1 MNKIIGKLSFVVSVV
16 VLTAGCTS
24 DDSGGGGTSLV
35 TDPAAITFSTEVN
48 NGGSRVTTGLIN
60 NVAQLQNMTEGFG
73 VFAYNTETTA
83 FNTTDFKNKDHAT
96 TSTFANFFM
105 QNQQVTWSNAWMEK
119 DAEGNPILDGKGL
132 EQWHKD
138 WVYSPLKYWPN
149 YTKNEDS
156 SDGGETPGPR
166 YISFFAYAP
175 WADATTT
182 PDNGVINYTRSD
194 DRTPHVIYK
203 IGAADQQVDLLW
215 ANAIDAKRNNQGL
228 ITVSTSGDPAVTTL
242 EYQKVPLQFKHALSA
257 IDIYVQ
263 RVYDEPAYTGKIP
276 AAVLYPTL
284 YISKLEIAST
294 TTAADSKNG
303 LQTSGK
309 LSLIDGTWSDYDK
322 DFAGGENDAWAGSSE
337 VKITYDESMIN
348 DTING
353 TSSTSEEYIRDAEL
367 DKWKW
372 ILDTKNTV
380 STDDDEWVDAT
391 TITTAEYEANPGRW
405 KSAYG
410 VSEDER
416 NLLKNSMTQ
425 VLIPRKVTLIPTL
438 TYSMVTRDDDL
449 RINYLTDTEG
459 HKYNRIVNE
468 VEANSVTLD
477 LVAGKRYTLLIRIG
491 VEHVSFEL
499 VNIVDWDFPM
509 RFTPNVVTEFENEEQ
524 GKIVNEE

>member
-16 VLTAGCTS
+16 VLTAGCSS

-96 TSTFANFFM
+96 TRTFANFFM

-309 LSLIDGTWSDYDK
+309 LSLIDGTWEDPG
-322 DFAGGENDAWAGSSE
+322 APNAWVDDSK
-337 VKITYDESMIN
+337 VKITYNESMIN

>member
-1 MNKIIGKLSFVVSVV
+1 MFIVVSVV
-16 VLTAGCTS
+16 VLSTTTACTS
-24 DDSGGGGTSLV
+24 DDNGGGTTPPV
-35 TDPAAITFSTEVN
+35 TESAAVSFSTEVGN
-48 NGGSRVTTGLIN
+48 ESSRVTTGMTNSLK
-60 NVAQLQNMTEGFG
+60 QLQDMTEGFG
-73 VFAYNTETTA
+73 VFAYQTETTP
-83 FNTTDFKNKDHAT
+83 FAT
-96 TSTFANFFM
+96 QFADKAISTFSTFSNFFM

-175 WADATTT
+175 WADATTSPT
-182 PDNGVINYTRSD
+182 AGVIKYTRSD

-203 IGAADQQVDLLW
+203 IGDPDQQVDLLW
-215 ANAIDAKRNNQGL
+215 ANAIDAKRNDQGL

-309 LSLIDGTWSDYDK
+309 LSLIDGTWEDPG
-322 DFAGGENDAWAGSSE
+322 APNAWVDGSSE
-337 VKITYDESMIN
+337 VKITYNESMIN

-468 VEANSVTLD
+468 VKANSVTLD

-509 RFTPNVVTEFENEEQ
+509 RFTPNVVTGFENEEQ